1 MSQFSDA
8 EVSGLKIL
16 TKLHSAANST
26 MEDDLD
32 RILSQIIII
41 DARILSDHASLANSM
56 SEVEKP
62 SEVETPSP
70 TAVEEIPQRFAL
82 TKQ

>member
-1 MSQFSDA
+1 
-8 EVSGLKIL
+8 
-16 TKLHSAANST
+16 

-32 RILSQIIII
+32 RILSQNNI
-41 DARILSDHASLANSM
+41 DARILSDHASLANLM
-56 SEVEKP
+56 

-70 TAVEEIPQRFAL
+70 TEVEEIPQRFAL